1 VATYQSVKNQ
11 FGGRKRM
18 KKVLTCVGGLVL
30 SCAVA
35 ATVFAG
41 AVDNKTNWS
50 AEYIRTL
57 NRNAA
62 TDYADIAAYNPAGT
76 VKLEEGFIINGSIQF
91 LAKDYKNIVNSVEY
105 ESDEPSY
112 IPGVFGVYNRGKWSL
127 FGAFSNYGGGG
138 KVDYSEG
145 NYTSNLIAAGISA
158 QSGGVYQF
166 PPTAQ
171 NLTAESRYLGYSIGG
186 AFSINEMFSVSL
198 SGRYIDASKEADGS
212 VTLGSEVLDPL
223 TRRVAYE
230 QDSSGW
236 GGIIGLNIAPND
248 ALNIGFRY
256 ETETDLDFEN
266 TVLEGEDI
274 LVGIG
279 IIDGE
284 EVTRNLPALMAL
296 GVSYKFSDKLRV
308 EADLTYYFNKSSE
321 WSGAEENVE
330 NGFDIGFAVEY
341 LFTDKLLGSF
351 GYLYTKLG
359 MDPEYMLPENPE
371 LDASTLGAGIAYAFT
386 EKFHGN
392 FSVGNTFYTDDS
404 FAKFPPEGIGYV
416 EYQKSIF
423 FLAFGLEYRFL

>member
-1 VATYQSVKNQ
+1 M
-11 FGGRKRM
+11 KR
-18 KKVLTCVGGLVL
+18 VFTCAGGLLL
-30 SCAVA
+30 SFAFVSAVYG
-35 ATVFAG
+35 G

-91 LAKDYKNIVNSVEY
+91 LSKDYKNIINGTSF

-112 IPGVFGVYNRGKWSL
+112 IPGIFGVYNKKKWSL

-138 KVDYSEG
+138 KVDFSQG
-145 NYTSNLIAAGISA
+145 NYRTNLIAAGISA
-158 QSGGVYQF
+158 QSGGIYEY

-171 NLTAESRYLGYSIGG
+171 SLTAESRYLGYSLGG

-198 SGRYIDASKEADGS
+198 TARYIDASKEADGS
-212 VTLGSEVLDPL
+212 VTLSSQVTDPL
-223 TRRVAYE
+223 TRKVAYE

-256 ETETDLDFEN
+256 ETETDLDFTS
-266 TVLEGEDI
+266 TVLDGGDI
-274 LVGIG
+274 LERIG
-279 IIDGE
+279 IVDGE
-284 EVTRNLPALMAL
+284 ETARNLPALLAL

-308 EADLTYYFNKSSE
+308 EADLTYYYNVRAE

-330 NGFDIGFAVEY
+330 NGYDLGIAVEY
-341 LFTDKLLGSF
+341 LFTDKLLGSV

-359 MDPEYMLPENPE
+359 MDPEFMLPENPE
-371 LDASTLGAGIAYAFT
+371 LDASTIGAGIAYAFT
-386 EKFHGN
+386 EKFHCN
-392 FSVGNTFYTDDS
+392 FSLGNSFYKDDS
-404 FAKFPPEGIGYV
+404 WTSPIGTV

-423 FLAFGLEYRFL
+423 FLAFGLEYRFM